1 MILEVDD
8 RGRVERFV
16 VIRNN
21 PEKTVDGRRL
31 FGGVRLSPG
40 NLEEIWFDTSLWDVT
55 LVPSNEH
62 FKTYRLTRK
71 VS

>member
-8 RGRVERFV
+8 QGRVERFV
-16 VIRNN
+16 VIRSN
-21 PEKTVDGRRL
+21 PEKTVDGRQL
-31 FGGVRLSPG
+31 FGGVRVSPG
-40 NLEEIWFDTSLWDVT
+40 NLEEIWFDMALWGVT
-55 LVPSNEH
+55 LMPDNEH

>member
-40 NLEEIWFDTSLWDVT
+40 NLEEIWFDTALWDVT

-71 VS
+71 AS